1 VEGTPSLGELA
12 ENWLVQRRRPPSL
25 LPGPERATDSRPMH
39 WRAVA
44 IGQAA
49 ALDDA
54 SAAVAY
60 AAGQDWLLTEG
71 QPPHS
76 ICLTESGRVM
86 VAKLK
91 RR

>member
-1 VEGTPSLGELA
+1 
-12 ENWLVQRRRPPSL
+12 
-25 LPGPERATDSRPMH
+25 MH
-39 WRAVA
+39 WRTVET
-44 IGQAA
+44 IGQAVG
-49 ALDDA
+49 LDDA

-76 ICLTESGRVM
+76 ICLTESGRRV